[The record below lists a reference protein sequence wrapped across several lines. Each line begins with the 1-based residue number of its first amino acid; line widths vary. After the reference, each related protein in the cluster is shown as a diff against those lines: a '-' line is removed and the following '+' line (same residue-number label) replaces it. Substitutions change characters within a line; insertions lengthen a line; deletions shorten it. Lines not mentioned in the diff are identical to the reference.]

1 MEFVKKCWRRHL
13 VINAIVCTLSFAFSL
28 PISLALFPQ
37 QSKVFFFF
45 FFQFIIIFSETSLSQ
60 IIHIIFLILKTLI
73 ISSLV

>member
-45 FFQFIIIFSETSLSQ
+45 FSIYYHIFRNINQFKSNYSYNFSY
-60 IIHIIFLILKTLI
+60 FKNPYYF
-73 ISSLV
+73 